1 MHSGNKRQSKS
12 GAGKGQRGVGGAG
25 APPSTGYHL
34 IGLPL
39 SVSAG
44 GRSAA
49 ISQKREGSLIGRS
62 CIDRPRPPA
71 QEVHRGGTWHL
82 LDGRSL
88 ACISGN
94 VSGRPAPDTAG
105 ILQPRSTRH
114 KAQDQW
120 RPTTR
125 RRRRFSIDFRWSSS
139 VSDFRRCVGAR
150 NPSPGPRTQD
160 SRIRI
165 RDENPPP
172 GKAPD
177 CSADCWPPWS
187 DTGWITDLGD
197 RGQTPTGA
205 PSLSLH
211 RHPRPPLVAHSRPPR
226 RLPRRCSPPPRE
238 GRG

>member
-71 QEVHRGGTWHL
+71 QEVHWGGTWHL

-114 KAQDQW
+114 KTSGALPHVAVVDFQSIFVGL
-120 RPTTR
+120 
-125 RRRRFSIDFRWSSS
+125 RRFRFS
-139 VSDFRRCVGAR
+139 VAASPPGIRLRA
-150 NPSPGPRTQD
+150 PGPRTL

-211 RHPRPPLVAHSRPPR
+211 RHPRPPFVAHSRPPR